1 MDDFNGQIPIPRSKP
16 RKIAMSNDP
25 PSSESPENDPSDEF
39 DREFAT
45 DNVHTQFLKESGILL
60 LGVLIGFLWHMY
72 FSETSQE
79 AHLVV
84 SLAIVILCMVRYIY
98 LISRSRGV

>member
-1 MDDFNGQIPIPRSKP
+1 MT
-16 RKIAMSNDP
+16 
-25 PSSESPENDPSDEF
+25 NDPSPSNPSANDPDDEF
-39 DREFAT
+39 DREFAP
-45 DNVHTQFLKESGILL
+45 DNVHTQFLKESGILF

>member
-1 MDDFNGQIPIPRSKP
+1 MANEPETPNEP
-16 RKIAMSNDP
+16 EPDP
-25 PSSESPENDPSDEF
+25 YAWNAE
-39 DREFAT
+39 

-84 SLAIVILCMVRYIY
+84 SLSIVILCMVRYIY
-98 LISRSRGV
+98 LITRSRGE

>member
-1 MDDFNGQIPIPRSKP
+1 MNNDQPTTP
-16 RKIAMSNDP
+16 NDP
-25 PSSESPENDPSDEF
+25 DDELE
-39 DREFAT
+39 RELAQ

>member
-1 MDDFNGQIPIPRSKP
+1 
-16 RKIAMSNDP
+16 MSNEPVSPQEPEPDP
-25 PSSESPENDPSDEF
+25 NDWNAE
-39 DREFAT
+39 

-84 SLAIVILCMVRYIY
+84 SLSIVILCMVRYIY
-98 LISRSRGV
+98 LISRSRGE

>member
-1 MDDFNGQIPIPRSKP
+1 MTDFSAQTTQSLRCSKQIMADEP
-16 RKIAMSNDP
+16 NP
-25 PSSESPENDPSDEF
+25 PSEPQHDPDDWSAE
-39 DREFAT
+39 

-84 SLAIVILCMVRYIY
+84 SLSIVILCMVRYIY
-98 LISRSRGV
+98 LITKSRGV